1 MKCRTRH
8 AAPASTTVTHPTRA
22 ETAPWWQAWGW
33 QKSIGSHARPWGQW
47 GCPYGAFRVFPRFIP
62 IAFLRVPAGTRSPTD
77 GVLTRVLY
85 RVTVLTARHCSD
97 ALFRYFSKNVY
108 WLWLDVR
115 EPRKV
120 PRTVPG
126 GCPGGAVGGTVSMV
140 CRCARSPVPHAI
152 VTLKMTVADFLKTV
166 RLRTPPHRDGPQR
179 RR

>member
-1 MKCRTRH
+1 MSKMRPQPPTEGGK
-8 AAPASTTVTHPTRA
+8 VTCLMELPC
-22 ETAPWWQAWGW
+22 
-33 QKSIGSHARPWGQW
+33 QKSTKNSVPHWLLPDAK
-47 GCPYGAFRVFPRFIP
+47 PRQ
-62 IAFLRVPAGTRSPTD
+62 LSD
-77 GVLTRVLY
+77 SSSSLTRGLY

>member
-1 MKCRTRH
+1 MDAIYGSLMATCYRAH
-8 AAPASTTVTHPTRA
+8 PAPCAIPQDDFPGLGPNPTLTLTPFVSPQPLPDSASR
-22 ETAPWWQAWGW
+22 
-33 QKSIGSHARPWGQW
+33 
-47 GCPYGAFRVFPRFIP
+47 FR
-62 IAFLRVPAGTRSPTD
+62 S
-77 GVLTRVLY
+77 LTRVLY
-85 RVTVLTARHCSD
+85 RVTTVRASHCSD

-140 CRCARSPVPHAI
+140 CRCARSPIPHAI

-179 RR
+179 RG

>member
-1 MKCRTRH
+1 M
-8 AAPASTTVTHPTRA
+8 
-22 ETAPWWQAWGW
+22 
-33 QKSIGSHARPWGQW
+33 
-47 GCPYGAFRVFPRFIP
+47 GAIP
-62 IAFLRVPAGTRSPTD
+62 IRGRIVHVFSVNLKCQLLGYLVILERPTC
-77 GVLTRVLY
+77 LTRVLY

-140 CRCARSPVPHAI
+140 CRCARSPIPHAI